1 MEREET
7 VMEEK
12 QIDPVPEEKQLDPV
26 PEEIPS
32 PEELFH
38 TETKDEY
45 AALPEKKRKP
55 VPHYRAVKRFS
66 AGFLIILVLV
76 AAALLNLDKVGITYY
91 YMESSSME
99 HVIPKGSF
107 LFVYKTKAE
116 KLEPKDIITFYNN
129 DDISVTHVI
138 VEVVPDYDEYGPGF
152 RTKGT
157 ENVEWDEDTVSYS
170 DVCGKVVFHI
180 PYVGKW
186 LSAWRNR

>member
-1 MEREET
+1 MKEER
-7 VMEEK
+7 
-12 QIDPVPEEKQLDPV
+12 LDPV

-38 TETKDEY
+38 TETQDDY
-45 AALPEKKRKP
+45 IAVPEKKRKP
-55 VPHYRAVKRFS
+55 VPRFRAVRRFS
-66 AGFLIILVLV
+66 AGFLLILVLV
-76 AAALLNLDKVGITYY
+76 VVVLLNLDKVGITYY

-116 KLEPKDIITFYNN
+116 NLKVKDMITFHNSEG
-129 DDISVTHVI
+129 ISVTHVI

-157 ENVEWDEDTVSYS
+157 ENVEWDEDTVSYG
-170 DVCGKVVFHI
+170 DICGKVVFHI

-186 LSAWRNR
+186 LSVWRNR